1 LSVLLRLNQIFVS
14 SIMALELVGKLHKLL
29 PEVTGQGRNGA
40 WKKQEFVIE
49 TLDAQFPKMV
59 CLSIWGD
66 KTDDLKQFALGD
78 SLKVTF
84 NVESR
89 EYNERWY
96 TEARAWRVELDNG
109 AGAPAPSGSGPRQ
122 ASQPA
127 APQGQGQ
134 PARTASSPMPFS
146 TSFDDE
152 TNDLPF

>member
-1 LSVLLRLNQIFVS
+1 
-14 SIMALELVGKLHKLL
+14 MALELVGKLHKLL
-29 PEVTGQGRNGA
+29 PEVSGQGRNGV

-49 TLDAQFPKMV
+49 TNDQQFPKMV

-78 SLKVTF
+78 TLKVTF

-96 TEARAWRVELDNG
+96 TEARAWRIELDNG
-109 AGAPAPSGSGPRQ
+109 SGGTPAPASAPARSSAPQ
-122 ASQPA
+122 AQPA
-127 APQGQGQ
+127 T
-134 PARTASSPMPFS
+134 RTGSSPMPFS
-146 TSFDDE
+146 SNFDDE

>member
-1 LSVLLRLNQIFVS
+1 
-14 SIMALELVGKLHKLL
+14 MALELVGKLHKLL
-29 PEVTGQGRNGA
+29 PEVSGQGRNGT

-49 TLDAQFPKMV
+49 TLDQQFPKMV

-78 SLKVTF
+78 TLKVTF

-96 TEARAWRVELDNG
+96 TEARAWRVEIDNG
-109 AGAPAPSGSGPRQ
+109 TGGGSPAPAGGSR
-122 ASQPA
+122 PA
-127 APQGQGQ
+127 AQAASPQ
-134 PARTASSPMPFS
+134 ARAASSPMPFS
-146 TSFDDE
+146 SNFDEE

>member
-1 LSVLLRLNQIFVS
+1 
-14 SIMALELVGKLHKLL
+14 MALELVGKLHKLL

-49 TLDAQFPKMV
+49 TADSQFPKMV

-78 SLKVTF
+78 TLKVTF

-109 AGAPAPSGSGPRQ
+109 SAAPAAAGAPRQSSG
-122 ASQPA
+122 AS
-127 APQGQGQ
+127 APQ
-134 PARTASSPMPFS
+134 ARAASSPMPFS
-146 TSFDDE
+146 STSFDEE